1 MHTDDIELP
10 STRFKLSRNVYL
22 LLGYFLYATLSGA
35 LRKWVFMGSSGIN
48 SVIQGLQLL
57 MPFLI
62 IFMMRREKSLFESK
76 PLIIYSIV
84 LVLMAVNPL
93 NQSIF
98 HGIFGIFLHLGFWVL
113 MLPYLNER
121 DAFPFEDLLKPFIII
136 SFCQIAL
143 GFMQFNLPFTHFL
156 NRYESGEE
164 VSGFEGGMMVRVIGT
179 FSYIGGFG
187 GFIFFAGLLV
197 WSLMVE
203 NKRAVYLIYG
213 LAFAGLLS
221 GFMNGSR
228 SAVLPYLLFVG
239 IGSLT
244 FGSTST
250 KIKIFWVIAIA
261 IFVGSVY
268 NIGQQFPIME
278 RAFDA
283 FTGRVSTGSQNGE
296 DSHRTIAT
304 FNEVTGFRGEY
315 PLFGVGLGAT
325 YQGAIASWGKSQ
337 EVKEYGFYEEEPER
351 ILLEGGYFLLFL
363 RGGLFIY
370 FMMKSKIPKIY
381 SAPVLFYTFFFPQM
395 TFSTF
400 QSTFT
405 FFGFALLDKMYYLNS
420 LAAEE
425 SSETIET
432 ETPQYQET
440 FD

>member
-1 MHTDDIELP
+1 MHPDIEIP
-10 STRFKLSRNVYL
+10 STRFKLSRNAAL
-22 LLGYFLYATLSGA
+22 LLGYFLYAMLSGA

-48 SVIQGLQLL
+48 SVIQGLQLF
-57 MPFLI
+57 MPFII
-62 IFMMRREKSLFESK
+62 IFMMRRQKSLFESK

-84 LVLMAVNPL
+84 LVLMAANPL

-121 DAFPFEDLLKPFIII
+121 DAFPFEDLVKPFIII
-136 SFCQIAL
+136 SFCQIGL
-143 GFMQFNLPFTHFL
+143 GFMQFNLPLDHFL
-156 NRYESGEE
+156 NRYESGDD

-203 NKRAVYLIYG
+203 NKRAVYLVYG
-213 LAFAGLLS
+213 LAFGGLLS

-228 SAVLPYLLFVG
+228 SAVLPYLFFVLA
-239 IGSLT
+239 GSLS
-244 FGSTST
+244 FGTTST
-250 KIKIFWVIAIA
+250 KIKIIGVFVIALFI
-261 IFVGSVY
+261 GSVY
-268 NIGQQFPIME
+268 NIGQNFPVME
-278 RAFDA
+278 RALDA
-283 FTGRVSTGSQNGE
+283 FTGRVSSGSETGENS
-296 DSHRTIAT
+296 SRTLAT
-304 FNEVTGFRGEY
+304 LYEVTGFRGEY

-325 YQGAIASWGKSQ
+325 YQGAIAGWGKSE
-337 EVKEYGFYEEEPER
+337 EVKDYGFYEEEPER
-351 ILLEGGYFLLFL
+351 ILLEGGYVLLLL
-363 RGGLFIY
+363 RGALFIY
-370 FMMKSKIPKIY
+370 FMMKSKIPKLFSVPI
-381 SAPVLFYTFFFPQM
+381 LFYTFFFPQM

-405 FFGFALLDKMYYLNS
+405 FFGFALLDKIYYLKS
-420 LAAEE
+420 LADEE
-425 SSETIET
+425 ALETSEE